1 MPGNSFGRRFVV
13 TTFGES
19 HGPALGV
26 VIDGV
31 PPGLPLDQDRLRADL
46 ARRRPGQSSLSTPRK
61 ETDEPELLSGLFE
74 GKTLGT
80 PLCIIVRNDD
90 VKSADYDNLRDTY
103 RPSHADYTYD
113 ARFGLRDHR
122 GGGRASARETVGRVA
137 AGAVARQVLA
147 AQGIEVV
154 AWVSRVAGEACG
166 DIDLASVSRGA
177 VDANA
182 VRCPDAESAARME
195 AAIRAARAEGD
206 TVGGVIQGVA
216 RGLPAGLGSPVFDK
230 LEADLARA
238 MLSIPAAKGFE
249 SGSGYAGTYL
259 RGSAHNDPFVPGERG
274 PVTTRNHSG
283 GVQGGISNGMP
294 VTWSVAFKP
303 VATIFHEQD
312 TVNQNGEAV
321 TLKPRG
327 RHDPCV
333 LPRAVAIVEAMACL
347 VIVDHWLERWR

>member
-31 PPGLPLDQDRLRADL
+31 PPGLVLDLDVMRADL
-46 ARRRPGQSSLSTPRK
+46 ARRRPGQSTLGTARK
-61 ETDEPELLSGLFE
+61 EGDEPEVLSGLFE

-80 PLCIIVRNDD
+80 PLCIMFRNYDA
-90 VKSADYDNLRDTY
+90 KSADYDNLRDTY

-122 GGGRASARETVGRVA
+122 GGGRSSARETVGRVA

-147 AQGIEVV
+147 AQGIEVL
-154 AWVSRVAGEACG
+154 AWVSRVAHEACCA
-166 DIDLASVSRGA
+166 IDPDAITRA
-177 VDANA
+177 QVDAHA
-182 VRCPDAESAARME
+182 VRCPEAEAAGRME
-195 AAIRAARAEGD
+195 AAIRAARAKGD
-206 TVGGVIQGVA
+206 TVGGVIHGVA

-230 LEADLARA
+230 IEADLARA

-274 PVTTRNHSG
+274 PVTTTNHSG
-283 GVQGGISNGMP
+283 GVQGGITNGMP

-303 VATIFHEQD
+303 VATIFQEQD
-312 TVNQNGEAV
+312 TVNRAGQAV
-321 TLKPRG
+321 KLRPRG

-347 VIVDHWLERWR
+347 VLVDHWLERLR